1 MIQGEN
7 ITKSFGDQVLLEG
20 ISFKL
25 NPKER
30 LGLVGR
36 NGHGKTTLF
45 RLISGEET
53 PDSGSLII
61 PKNYRIGVVRQQLD
75 FTKNTIFADMHTF
88 THLTLM
94 PNTGS

>member
-1 MIQGEN
+1 MIQFEN
-7 ITKSFGDQVLLEG
+7 ITKSYGDQTLFES

-45 RLISGEET
+45 RLIMGTEHPESGA
-53 PDSGSLII
+53 II
-61 PKNYRIGVVRQQLD
+61 VPKNYRIGVVRSSSKLD
-75 FTKNTIFADMHTF
+75 GESNRWECKGTT
-88 THLTLM
+88 
-94 PNTGS
+94 